1 MDPAVAALRYP
12 LFVLALIL
20 PAVPVIAQ
28 GVGFRVSSVS
38 TIVASQDI
46 SEPLGL
52 ISLTATTAGTLKAGS
67 TFSIS
72 YGVATLLPSP
82 AATVACSQL
91 SCNAALALASA
102 GNVATVTVMNDVAL
116 SVGDLVCVFD
126 FLFNAQRVGLGTVTA
141 TVSAASSAPASNP
154 ITLLGS
160 SQVQVVSV
168 VPWTPIAEIASTSLA
183 FGNIA
188 VGSSSPPRPTF
199 VINAGTASL
208 NISSI
213 VASPNVFTQ
222 TNDCPSSLS
231 AGQQCTIT
239 VTFTP
244 TVVGAIA
251 AGFVTVTDNATG
263 SPQIVTLTG
272 IGVTAAANS
281 TNVGSMAQIA
291 SGAGWGTVFTVV
303 NTGTTP
309 ADVQMAFFN
318 DSGSALSLPIT
329 FPQSPLTPAQQAS
342 TVNQTLAAG
351 ATLLIQSQGLASQ
364 ALQVGSAQLSTSG
377 SVGGFAIFHYS
388 PTGQEAIVPLETR
401 NAKAYVLA
409 FDNTN
414 GLATGVALANESNQ
428 TANVAVILLD
438 DTGAPIGTGTIS
450 LAAAGHTS
458 FMLTQNY
465 AATAG
470 RRGTVEFDAPPGG
483 RISAL
488 GIRANGN
495 ALTTVPVVTK

>member
-1 MDPAVAALRYP
+1 
-12 LFVLALIL
+12 
-20 PAVPVIAQ
+20 
-28 GVGFRVSSVS
+28 
-38 TIVASQDI
+38 
-46 SEPLGL
+46 
-52 ISLTATTAGTLKAGS
+52 
-67 TFSIS
+67 
-72 YGVATLLPSP
+72 
-82 AATVACSQL
+82 
-91 SCNAALALASA
+91 
-102 GNVATVTVMNDVAL
+102 
-116 SVGDLVCVFD
+116 
-126 FLFNAQRVGLGTVTA
+126 
-141 TVSAASSAPASNP
+141 
-154 ITLLGS
+154 
-160 SQVQVVSV
+160 
-168 VPWTPIAEIASTSLA
+168 
-183 FGNIA
+183 
-188 VGSSSPPRPTF
+188 

-208 NISSI
+208 NIRSI

-222 TNDCPSSLS
+222 TNDCPSSLF

-251 AGFVTVTDNATG
+251 AGFVTVTDSASG

-291 SGAGWGTVFTVV
+291 SGAGWGTVFTLV

-309 ADVQMAFFN
+309 ADVQVAFFD

-364 ALQVGSAQLSTSG
+364 ALHVGSAQLSTSG

-438 DTGAPIGTGTIS
+438 DTGAPIGTATIS

-465 AATAG
+465 ASTAG

-488 GIRANGN
+488 GIRANGS
-495 ALTTVPVVTK
+495 ALTTVPVLTK